1 MRGWKVAAIIGFGV
15 VLVALAGAAVALRA
29 QQGSSRVLVAPDLQV
44 LLQEGPQIGV
54 TIREVTQDDVTKLK
68 LPSQEGVI
76 VDEVNEDSPAEKSG
90 IKAGDVIVE
99 FDGQKVRSLRQ
110 LTRLVRETPAGRSVK
125 VAVIRDGRRTEL
137 SVAPEERS
145 SRLLDERRT
154 RDLEDRLR
162 NLERNFRFDVAPEGR
177 LFTLPPELPPGAWS
191 RGWGFGAGRFGITVE
206 DLTDQLAAYF
216 GAKGGVLV
224 RSVNDDSPAA
234 KAGVKAGDVIT
245 SFNGETVNSSS
256 EFSRMAVRV
265 KDGEVVALGILRDH
279 KSISLKLTAQG
290 TSRRPALLHARP
302 V

>member
-1 MRGWKVAAIIGFGV
+1 MRGWKVAAIIGLAV
-15 VLVALAGAAVALRA
+15 ALVGLAGAGITLRA
-29 QQGSSRVLVAPDLQV
+29 QQGSRVVVAPDIQV
-44 LLQEGPQIGV
+44 LLQEGPQIGA

-68 LPSQEGVI
+68 LASQEGVI
-76 VDEVNEDSPAEKSG
+76 VEGVNKDSPAEKAG

-125 VAVIRDGRRTEL
+125 LAVLRDGRRTEL

-145 SRLLDERRT
+145 VGLLDERRG
-154 RDLEDRLR
+154 RELEGRLR
-162 NLERNFRFDVAPEGR
+162 NLERTYRFDLTPEGR
-177 LFTLPPELPPGAWS
+177 LFTLPPELPPGGWS
-191 RGWGFGAGRFGITVE
+191 RGWGFGTERFGITVE

-234 KAGVKAGDVIT
+234 NSGVKAGDVIT
-245 SFNGETVNSSS
+245 SFNGEKIDRSSD
-256 EFSRMAVRV
+256 FSRMAARV
-265 KDGEVVALGILRDH
+265 EDGDVVELGILRDH
-279 KSISLKLTAQG
+279 KSLTLKLTAQG
-290 TSRRPALLHARP
+290 ARRRPASSRARP

>member
-1 MRGWKVAAIIGFGV
+1 MRGWKVAAIIGLGV
-15 VLVALAGAAVALRA
+15 VLVALAGTGIALRA
-29 QQGSSRVLVAPDLQV
+29 QQGSNRVLVAPDVQV

-76 VDEVNEDSPAEKSG
+76 VDGVNEDSPAERGG

-145 SRLLDERRT
+145 SGLLDERRT

-162 NLERNFRFDVAPEGR
+162 NLERDFRFEVAPEGR
-177 LFTLPPELPPGAWS
+177 LFTLPPEPPPGTWF
-191 RGWGFGAGRFGITVE
+191 RGRGFGGGRFGFTVE

-216 GAKGGVLV
+216 GAKDGVLV
-224 RSVNDDSPAA
+224 RSVDDDSPAA

-245 SFNGETVNSSS
+245 SFNGETVKSSS
-256 EFSRMAVRV
+256 EFSRMAGRV

-279 KSISLKLTAQG
+279 KSITLKLTAQAPP
-290 TSRRPALLHARP
+290 RRSAPFHARP